1 MVTWTISQL
10 ERNTADGGIT
20 VAHWRVMAEETV
32 GEGENAVV
40 YSASSYG
47 TAGFTPD
54 ATADGFVP
62 FENLTEASVLAWV
75 HDSVDKDSIE
85 ASLAERIESQKN
97 PVTQAGL
104 PW

>member
-1 MVTWTISQL
+1 MATWTISQL
-10 ERNTADGGIT
+10 ERNTTDGGIT
-20 VAHWRVMAEETV
+20 VAHWRVTAEETV

-75 HDSVDKDSIE
+75 YDSVDKDSIE
-85 ASLAERIESQKN
+85 AALAANIESQKN
-97 PVTQAGL
+97 PVTQEGV

>member
-1 MVTWTISQL
+1 MATWTISQL
-10 ERNTADGGIT
+10 ERNTIDGGIT
-20 VAHWRVMAEETV
+20 VAHWRVTAEETV
-32 GEGENAVV
+32 GEGESAVV

-62 FENLTEASVLAWV
+62 FENLTETSVLAWV
-75 HDSVDKDSIE
+75 HDSIDKDSIE
-85 ASLAERIESQKN
+85 AALAADIESQKN
-97 PVTQAGL
+97 PVTQTGV